1 MRNLDKV
8 GEDVGKDTA
17 EVVEDS
23 EEDGVVDKVTN
34 TGGEEDDNDK
44 EEVVDKVR
52 EAPFWNVLFPYG
64 YCPNSFSPP
73 PCQTGTVEHF
83 FGPNVFICFFPLHKL
98 SWQLSLK
105 LQTIQASPNIPPHP
119 PTHPPPNGQWR
130 QHISKRGFQH
140 PVVFFLNSY
149 FDPTQQCLF
158 IFFRFENI
166 VVGASEA

>member
-64 YCPNSFSPP
+64 YCPNSFRPTPP
-73 PCQTGTVEHF
+73 SV
-83 FGPNVFICFFPLHKL
+83 
-98 SWQLSLK
+98 
-105 LQTIQASPNIPPHP
+105 
-119 PTHPPPNGQWR
+119 
-130 QHISKRGFQH
+130 KRALWSTFLD
-140 PVVFFLNSY
+140 PMFSSVFFRCTNY
-149 FDPTQQCLF
+149 PG
-158 IFFRFENI
+158 NYP
-166 VVGASEA
+166 